1 MQRLF
6 PQPTQEIVDPTTIY
20 DDLWQRLPEPP
31 ADRPYVLLNMVTS
44 IDGKAVVNGSVA
56 GLGSDVDHRLMRAL
70 RAAVDAVLV
79 GAGTFR
85 ADRVDTKVGA
95 DREPQRAARGLPAEP
110 LGIVLS
116 RSGDLPLNRR
126 FFTGPGGNR
135 LAIVGAGVAPE
146 QRAALA
152 ARTPLLVTPRE
163 APDPRWVMGQL
174 RHEHGVRHLLVEG
187 GPALNG
193 ELFKADCVDE
203 ICWTLAPKL
212 VGGGEDVTMITG
224 PALPDLRR
232 CTLVSAYLHEDEWF
246 FRYRVTR

>member
-1 MQRLF
+1 VQRLF
-6 PQPTQEIVDPTTIY
+6 PQPTLAIADPTTIY
-20 DDLWQRLPEPP
+20 DDLWRALPEPP
-31 ADRPYVLLNMVTS
+31 AGRPFVLLNMVTS
-44 IDGKAVVNGSVA
+44 IDGKAIVNGSVA

-70 RAAVDAVLV
+70 RAAVDAVMV

-95 DREPQRAARGLPAEP
+95 EREPQRVARGLPAEP

-116 RSGDLPLNRR
+116 RSGDLPLDRR

-135 LAIVGAGVAPE
+135 LAIVGANITPAR
-146 QRAALA
+146 RAALA
-152 ARTPLLVTPRE
+152 ARAPLLVAPDE
-163 APDPRWVMGQL
+163 APDPRWVMRQL
-174 RHEHGVRHLLVEG
+174 RQEYGVRHLLVEG
-187 GPALNG
+187 GPGLNG
-193 ELFKADCVDE
+193 ELFSADCVDE
-203 ICWTLAPKL
+203 LCWTLAPKL
-212 VGGGEDVTMITG
+212 VGGGEDTTMVEG